1 MDILPPRTIL
11 FQEHGDINGKLTVI
25 ENFQDIPF
33 SIQRIFYIYS
43 TSQGIVRG
51 KHANRQS
58 EFVLIPISGSL
69 RVRVYDGVQE
79 YFFSLK
85 KKNEGVYLPKMLW
98 KEMYDFSSDAVL
110 LVLSSCPYNSDE
122 YIRNFNDFVKEV
134 KQNA

>member
-1 MDILPPRTIL
+1 M
-11 FQEHGDINGKLTVI
+11 
-25 ENFQDIPF
+25 
-33 SIQRIFYIYS
+33 
-43 TSQGIVRG
+43 
-51 KHANRQS
+51 
-58 EFVLIPISGSL
+58 
-69 RVRVYDGVQE
+69 RVYDGVQE